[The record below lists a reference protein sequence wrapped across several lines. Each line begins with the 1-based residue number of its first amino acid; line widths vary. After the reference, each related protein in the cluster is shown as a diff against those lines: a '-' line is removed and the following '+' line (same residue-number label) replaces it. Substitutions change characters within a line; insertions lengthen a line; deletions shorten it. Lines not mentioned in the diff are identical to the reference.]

1 MNAVEILARV
11 LVVEAVVEEE
21 EVGMVGEE
29 ETGMVEIHTKEGPEE
44 EIHTEEGLEEE
55 EAGVTVA
62 QIMVVAIDM
71 NPTMEVDVHQAED
84 GVVIKTMVVDV
95 MEVAVHKERAGM
107 NGKGFKFLASCLCEW
122 ELHWICL
129 KIILLFCMSICVV

>member
-1 MNAVEILARV
+1 MNAVEISARV

-29 ETGMVEIHTKEGPEE
+29 EVGMVEIHTEEGPEE

-71 NPTMEVDVHQAED
+71 NPTMVVDVHQAED

-95 MEVAVHKERAGM
+95 MEVAAHKEIAGM
-107 NGKGFKFLASCLCEW
+107 NGKPLQVSGQFSW
-122 ELHWICL
+122 
-129 KIILLFCMSICVV
+129 